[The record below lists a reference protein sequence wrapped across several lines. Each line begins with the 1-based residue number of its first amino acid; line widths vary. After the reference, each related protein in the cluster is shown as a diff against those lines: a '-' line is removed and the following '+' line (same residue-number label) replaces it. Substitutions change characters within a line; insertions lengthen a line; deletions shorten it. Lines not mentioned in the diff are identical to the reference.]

1 MGAHILYYP
10 FFCTFDVFSIDGGGV
25 RSNVRRV
32 GDFDTDGERGG
43 NGEMRRFGGV
53 GGADEARRD
62 DGLR

>member
-1 MGAHILYYP
+1 M
-10 FFCTFDVFSIDGGGV
+10 